1 MAILVWYTL
10 HYMNINPEDYNKD
23 LDILTQM
30 CLDANDS
37 IVNSRMCIID
47 AEFRRGFAMM
57 EKHPRSVTIF
67 GSARLSPETAIA
79 KRVEEL
85 ARKIANMDYA
95 VVTGGGYGIMG
106 AANKGASEAER
117 GKSIGINISLP
128 FEQKLNEYVDESLD
142 FHHFYS
148 RKVTLAYSAEAYIYC
163 PGGFGTLDEFF
174 EILTL
179 KQTLKIPNVPIIL
192 YGKDFWQ
199 PLENY
204 FKEVFLR
211 PGEETIC
218 EEDLDLYVITD
229 SDEEVLDIIKNAEV
243 RRDISSRYHLGQE
256 LT

>member
-1 MAILVWYTL
+1 MVYSL
-10 HYMNINPEDYNKD
+10 YMNIKPDDYNQD
-23 LDILTQM
+23 LNSLTQM

-37 IVNSRMCIID
+37 IINSRMCIID

-57 EKHPRSVTIF
+57 ERHPRSVTIF
-67 GSARLSPETAIA
+67 GSSRLSPESDIA
-79 KRVEEL
+79 LRIEALSK
-85 ARKIANMDYA
+85 KIANMDYA

-128 FEQKLNEYVDESLD
+128 FEQKLNEYVDEGLD

-179 KQTLKIPNVPIIL
+179 KQTGKIPDVPIIL
-192 YGKDFWQ
+192 YGKEFWK
-199 PLENY
+199 PLEDY
-204 FKEVFLR
+204 FKNILLR
-211 PGEETIC
+211 SGLETISK
-218 EEDLDLYVITD
+218 EDLNLYVITD
-229 SDEEVLDIIKNAEV
+229 DDEEILEIIKNAKV

-256 LT
+256 LN